1 MAGTSIIPFDLYRV
15 NLALAL
21 QMLSFSQEA
30 RQQACEFEMQRIRR
44 DLAAANAIRNAASG
58 VCDWNGFA
66 VSCQTIARD
75 YMETTTRL
83 WQQGFASTVR
93 LQNGC
98 GEGLREA
105 LATWQSAWSE
115 QWPTHVPMNPAMLPW
130 QNWLRSM
137 ENTLANMPYGNA
149 SESGTGGH
157 ASSANSGNSA
167 RSPASGNG
175 GQQGGQHVE

>member
-1 MAGTSIIPFDLYRV
+1 V

-21 QMLSFSQEA
+21 QMVSVSQEA

-105 LATWQSAWSE
+105 LATWQSAWSK

-149 SESGTGGH
+149 SESGTGGR

-175 GQQGGQHVE
+175 G